1 MSAHKCPLLVEYG
14 IKTVS
19 DHVARGDEYF
29 IIYSTYSTSKLFEM
43 SI

>member
-29 IIYSTYSTSKLFEM
+29 IIDSTFSTSKLFEM